1 MEDID
6 IWRAAQQLIKTHG
19 ADAAL
24 MAAQR
29 ADALLSEGAV
39 EGSRTWEKIV
49 AAINELQREKP
60 NSGERP
66 N

>member
-6 IWRAAQQLIKTHG
+6 IWRAAHQFIKTHG

-29 ADALLSEGAV
+29 ADALLAEGTV
-39 EGSRTWEKIV
+39 EGFRVWERIV

-60 NSGERP
+60 SSGERA